1 MNTLST
7 DGRRTVKPF
16 WPPMAAG
23 IALGLALLF
32 TGPGR
37 ISLDR
42 ALTSAGQER
51 RVEKRVARRLGE

>member
-1 MNTLST
+1 MPV
-7 DGRRTVKPF
+7 R
-16 WPPMAAG
+16 PPEVEHLPQTHLPT
-23 IALGLALLF
+23 LGLGLLF